1 MHGRAYRGRTATV
14 RCGPLKVLW
23 EREVGW
29 PWLRAPASLSAAEGD
44 PPRHTGVCSGPLTP
58 RRDHHGPSPY
68 GDAARGSAGA
78 GEGHGT
84 RPRAWTTR
92 PRLVWFSKVVKVKC
106 AAFSFPAYGILSLE
120 EWCCHGHLSPTV
132 TQPCKQRSSASTGS
146 ETRNLCGEYSRER
159 VCLRANSHPPA

>member
-29 PWLRAPASLSAAEGD
+29 PWLRAPASLSASEGD
-44 PPRHTGVCSGPLTP
+44 PPRHTGVCSGPLPP

-106 AAFSFPAYGILSLE
+106 AAFSFPAYGILSLASSQDSHRQGLLFARLG
-120 EWCCHGHLSPTV
+120 CHSDT
-132 TQPCKQRSSASTGS
+132 K
-146 ETRNLCGEYSRER
+146 
-159 VCLRANSHPPA
+159 NSHTNTDTNTQIHTHKVLPSAAWLS